1 MLTLVLR
8 FAHVF
13 FGALWVGM
21 MAFMTFFLMP
31 TLAEVGPDGAKVM
44 AALQRR
50 RIPLIMPVIA
60 LITLIS
66 GFWLFDRL
74 AGGNHGAL
82 MRTPMGKA
90 YAWGATAALLAFLI
104 GMIVGRPAMI
114 RSMKLAESLPT
125 ASPEERAA
133 RMVEMQRLRARGTAV
148 NRVVMALLLIA
159 LAVMAVA
166 RYL

>member
-1 MLTLVLR
+1 VLMLVLR
-8 FAHVF
+8 FAHIV

-31 TLAEVGPDGAKVM
+31 TFAEVGPDGAKVM
-44 AALQRR
+44 AALARR
-50 RIPLIMPVIA
+50 RIPVIMPVFA
-60 LITLIS
+60 LITLVS

-125 ASPEERAA
+125 AAPEERAA
-133 RMVEMQRLRARGTAV
+133 RMAEMQRLRAPGAAV
-148 NRVVMALLLIA
+148 NRVVMGLLLVA
-159 LAVMAVA
+159 LGVMAVA